1 MSIFRSIR
9 SCCVGVVMLLS
20 LVRIPGEAQEQK
32 TLRSFGVEVKHGQ
45 PVRPYPSTVALGL
58 FNPDPLLDLAWYDE
72 GQGKVQVWQNL
83 GNGTFGTEPVWE
95 KRSNEVVEKMEFKKT
110 RMFTETIFDKNSWAD
125 LILTYADGRT
135 ETISHEWILNANNGF
150 SSMPQSTSNFPPLN
164 FTEKWRS
171 ERNPGSCLQVDVGDI
186 DNDGKTE
193 MVYMFYPDVGDTN
206 GVNRLVVYKC
216 FRIDSIVI
224 DWDTTITTFNAGY
237 GFSDIDKDGHK
248 EIILTYK
255 LRGIGVLPTVA
266 FLECY
271 GPRQYRFFNS
281 NLGYDRLLFKAM
293 ETDVNHNGVKEI
305 TALTSDGNAMGD
317 RTLIYV
323 AEFSSKTLLPNGQG
337 FISFGSG
344 TLARFSGYAFDLA
357 VGQMDGEGWDDL
369 VPAGGSFGFNEPVPV
384 HYLSYSAAL
393 GTWRTR
399 EIYTG
404 LQSGTGAVMF
414 ANLDAD
420 TNKEFISGA
429 PGPIGHGSL
438 FALKWQHD
446 TTWSVMWA
454 DSTTIRNAPLW
465 VNVGNIAGQHVV
477 AGANTWNPN
486 YDTVWS
492 SLNFYSLIGQ
502 PLGAWHRD
510 SISIQ
515 QFFFTKL
522 AQDTISNLL
531 FAQYSYPNWLGSRLE
546 VFGVSGV
553 TTVPPANEF
562 PQQLSLS
569 QNYPNPFN
577 PTTTIRFTLP
587 KQGNARLVV
596 YDLLGR
602 NVEILLNEE
611 KNAGMHV
618 LHWNGSKHSTGVYFY
633 QLETQTGVLTKR
645 MVLIK

>member
-1 MSIFRSIR
+1 
-9 SCCVGVVMLLS
+9 
-20 LVRIPGEAQEQK
+20 
-32 TLRSFGVEVKHGQ
+32 
-45 PVRPYPSTVALGL
+45 
-58 FNPDPLLDLAWYDE
+58 
-72 GQGKVQVWQNL
+72 
-83 GNGTFGTEPVWE
+83 
-95 KRSNEVVEKMEFKKT
+95 
-110 RMFTETIFDKNSWAD
+110 
-125 LILTYADGRT
+125 
-135 ETISHEWILNANNGF
+135 
-150 SSMPQSTSNFPPLN
+150 
-164 FTEKWRS
+164 
-171 ERNPGSCLQVDVGDI
+171 
-186 DNDGKTE
+186 
-193 MVYMFYPDVGDTN
+193 
-206 GVNRLVVYKC
+206 
-216 FRIDSIVI
+216 
-224 DWDTTITTFNAGY
+224 
-237 GFSDIDKDGHK
+237 
-248 EIILTYK
+248 
-255 LRGIGVLPTVA
+255 
-266 FLECY
+266 
-271 GPRQYRFFNS
+271 
-281 NLGYDRLLFKAM
+281 
-293 ETDVNHNGVKEI
+293 
-305 TALTSDGNAMGD
+305 
-317 RTLIYV
+317 
-323 AEFSSKTLLPNGQG
+323 
-337 FISFGSG
+337 
-344 TLARFSGYAFDLA
+344 
-357 VGQMDGEGWDDL
+357 
-369 VPAGGSFGFNEPVPV
+369 
-384 HYLSYSAAL
+384 
-393 GTWRTR
+393 
-399 EIYTG
+399 
-404 LQSGTGAVMF
+404 MF